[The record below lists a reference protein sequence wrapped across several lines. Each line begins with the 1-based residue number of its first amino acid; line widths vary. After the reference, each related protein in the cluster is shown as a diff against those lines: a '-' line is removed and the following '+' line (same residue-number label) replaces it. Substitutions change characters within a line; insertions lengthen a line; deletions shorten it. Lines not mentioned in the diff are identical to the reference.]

1 MSVRQSEKF
10 CLRWNEFEN
19 NISKAFGELRDDND
33 FFDVTLACDDN
44 QLQAHKVIL
53 SACSPLFRSLF
64 KKNHHQHPLIFLR
77 GVKHEDILAVL
88 DFMYHGEVN
97 VAQESLNSFLAV
109 AEDLQIKGL
118 TQTDQ
123 NEDRPTSANC
133 SSESTMPRVQDNS
146 SSHYQLTKRDERLK
160 VSEKTTMFTS
170 QSSQSKRSQI
180 NTKSVPPQ
188 IEETC
193 IEEMEVTEEVSADL
207 AVMKNLLDSV
217 QKTPAPTSI
226 RKVLRTVL
234 TTQDSLKNTPKQQE
248 KIKPEETGKQSQVMW
263 IDPAEEVNR
272 KKLADQLNKTQ
283 NLDME
288 TISSMG
294 GINIDN
300 VTAMMEKKEKIK
312 REPRLSMKIKKK

>member
-19 NISKAFGELRDDND
+19 NISKAFGELRSDKD

-44 QLQAHKVIL
+44 QIQAHKVIL

-77 GVKHEDILAVL
+77 GVKYEDIFAVL

-123 NEDRPTSANC
+123 YKDRPTSANC
-133 SSESTMPRVQDNS
+133 SSESTIPHVQDIS
-146 SSHYQLTKRDERLK
+146 SSHYQPTKGDERVK
-160 VSEKTTMFTS
+160 VSEKTSTITS
-170 QSSQSKRSQI
+170 RLSRSNRCQLKS
-180 NTKSVPPQ
+180 KSVPPR

-193 IEEMEVTEEVSADL
+193 IEEMEVTEKVSADL
-207 AVMKNLLDSV
+207 AVMESLLDSV
-217 QKTPAPTSI
+217 QKTAAPTSN
-226 RKVLRTVL
+226 RKVLKTIL
-234 TTQDSLKNTPKQQE
+234 TTQDSLKNTSKQQE
-248 KIKPEETGKQSQVMW
+248 KIKPEETEILLSQVTW
-263 IDPAEEVNR
+263 IDPEEEVKR
-272 KKLADQLNKTQ
+272 KKLADQLNVTQ
-283 NLDME
+283 FGYGNYE
-288 TISSMG
+288 
-294 GINIDN
+294 
-300 VTAMMEKKEKIK
+300 
-312 REPRLSMKIKKK
+312 